1 MPFAFGAAITWA
13 FDTVILSIALSH
25 SIFSVGQ
32 ALILASFISTFL
44 HDASSTVFM
53 WGYLGIK
60 RELKNCWRALRS
72 KSGKWMILAAVLG
85 APIGMS
91 GYVMA
96 INNIGPAYTAAISA
110 FFPAVGAVLSYFVM
124 HEKLK
129 VYQWAG
135 LMISLIAVAVLG
147 WTPDLT
153 VPGSWGLG
161 VFGAL
166 LTVFGWGSEAVIMAY
181 GMKDPDVSDEH
192 ALLIRQTTS
201 TVCYAAIILP
211 VLGGWG
217 ATIEVAASGVLPI
230 VALSAVIG
238 TVSYLFYYKAI
249 VRIGP
254 AKSMAINI
262 TYSAWAIPVG
272 FVFLNSVPSITG
284 IICAFAIIIG
294 SILCATDI
302 KELFG
307 HKSQNDIDDMID
319 DAGVFITSEGETLL
333 NETEQNL
340 SASQKKAV

>member
-13 FDTVILSIALSH
+13 FDTVILSIALAH
-25 SIFSVGQ
+25 TVFSAGQ
-32 ALILASFISTFL
+32 AFILASFISTFL

-53 WGYLGIK
+53 WIYMGVK
-60 RELKNCWRALRS
+60 RQLKNCWKALRS
-72 KSGKWMILAAVLG
+72 KSGKWMIFAAVLG

-129 VYQWAG
+129 IYQWAG
-135 LMISLIAVAVLG
+135 LIISLVAVAILG
-147 WTPDLT
+147 WTPDLS
-153 VPGSWGLG
+153 VPGNWGLG
-161 VFGAL
+161 IFGAL

-201 TVCYAAIILP
+201 TISYAAIILP

-217 ATIEVAASGVLPI
+217 ATIEVAASGAMPI
-230 VALSAVIG
+230 IALAAVIG
-238 TVSYLFYYKAI
+238 TISYLFYYKAI

-272 FVFLNSVPSITG
+272 FVLLNSVPSITG
-284 IICAFAIIIG
+284 IVCAIAIIVG

-302 KELFG
+302 KDLFG
-307 HKSQNDIDDMID
+307 K
-319 DAGVFITSEGETLL
+319 TEKL
-333 NETEQNL
+333 ETETALDEAAAVDAMNAETTDNDQFQDKTK
-340 SASQKKAV
+340 SAIA